1 MRKLLLS
8 LFSALFFLTAVD
20 AQTLLYDQ
28 TTGTLSGG
36 ILCRKHDAAASFS
49 YDTEGADDF
58 TVPSG
63 VTWSIDSIKAYG
75 FYNTTAPNASKT
87 IVTIY
92 NDNSGVPGTVFFQD
106 TINDAD
112 VDNNGSLEPY
122 FQDPIVLTGGTY
134 WLSVK
139 LYTSTTPWYWRRI
152 TEPIS
157 SYQFLW
163 QNPNGG
169 YAVCTSWTNLT
180 SCLSI
185 ADSSVAFRLYG
196 CEGIKPQISMAA
208 DTTVCAG
215 TSLVLSTGTAN
226 ANFQH
231 LWSNNATTTTTTVT
245 TGGVYSV
252 TVLDTSSGCTSARS
266 IDVSY
271 ANPII
276 SEPMLDDTTC
286 LNQAKVFSI
295 GACPTCSVLWSTGA
309 TINTT
314 STSAAGNISV
324 TSTDTLSGCVESD
337 TAYLTVID
345 PGLVVLPGNIA
356 DLCDN
361 SEVTLKTTL
370 VYADYLWWDMQNPA
384 QHTDSITVDQD
395 GLYLVTVTDA
405 FGCQASDS
413 VLVVLR
419 PNPTPV
425 VNKQFN
431 SSWNVKLSTTETYS
445 SYSWSNGST
454 DPTTVVTT
462 NGLYFVTV
470 TNEFGCEGSTFA
482 SVVTIGIDENIAEQL
497 HIYPNPASNYIQIEW
512 PNDWV
517 GKSNSTICD
526 ASGRLIQTFSA
537 TQSVQ
542 RIDLSELTSG
552 TYLIVTDSPD
562 GTAKSTIVVQ

>member
-1 MRKLLLS
+1 MKNCLLVLLS
-8 LFSALFFLTAVD
+8 FILFSSAG
-20 AQTLLYDQ
+20 AQSLLYDQ

-36 ILCRKHDAAASFS
+36 ILCRKHDVAANFSF
-49 YDTEGADDF
+49 DTEGAEDF
-58 TVPSG
+58 TVPNG

-75 FYNTTAPNASKT
+75 FYNTTAPNASRT

-92 NDNSGVPGTVFFQD
+92 SDNSGVPGSVVFLDTVY
-106 TINDAD
+106 DAD

-122 FQDPIVLTGGTY
+122 FQNPIVLTGGTY

-139 LYTSTTPWYWRRI
+139 LYTSNTPWYWRRI
-152 TEPIS
+152 TEPAS

-185 ADSSVAFRLYG
+185 ADSSVAFRIYG
-196 CEGIKPQISMAA
+196 CEGIKPQISLAA

-215 TSLVLSTGTAN
+215 TALTLSTGAAN

-231 LWSNNATTTTTTVT
+231 LWSNNTTSSTTTVT

-266 IDVSY
+266 IDVNY
-271 ANPII
+271 ANPIA
-276 SEPMLDDTTC
+276 SSPLLDDTTC
-286 LNQAKVFSI
+286 VNQSKVFSI
-295 GACPTCSVLWSTGA
+295 GACPTCSILWSNG
-309 TINTT
+309 
-314 STSAAGNISV
+314 STSSITTTTTAGNISV
-324 TSTDTLSGCVESD
+324 TSTDTLSGCIESD

-345 PGLVVLPGNIA
+345 PSLVVLPGNMA
-356 DLCDN
+356 NLCTN
-361 SEVTLKTTL
+361 SEITLKTTL
-370 VYADYLWWDMQNPA
+370 SYASYIWWDMQNPA
-384 QHTDSITVDQD
+384 QYTDSITVDND
-395 GLYLVTVTDA
+395 GLYFITVTDA
-405 FGCQASDS
+405 FGCEASDS
-413 VLVVLR
+413 ILVVLR

-425 VNKQFN
+425 VTKQFN

-445 SYSWSNGST
+445 SYNWSNGST

-462 NGLYFVTV
+462 NGLYYVTV
-470 TNEFGCEGSTFA
+470 TNEFDCAGSTFA
-482 SVVTIGIDENIAEQL
+482 SVVTIGIDEKIATQL
-497 HIYPNPASNYIQIEW
+497 HIYPNPAANYIQIEW

-517 GKSNSTICD
+517 GKSNSTIYN
-526 ASGRLIQTFSA
+526 ASGTLIQTFSA
-537 TQSVQ
+537 TQVVQ
-542 RIDLSELTSG
+542 QIDLSDLTSG

-562 GTAKSTIVVQ
+562 GVAKSTIIVQ